1 MKPSVWFGLYPL
13 PHSCVAGGGALL
25 LKCTETRR
33 LLSTWPLRA
42 LRSSCC
48 LNTEGHTASHAHCL
62 GVRGAVWGAHTLLHS
77 LFCHLSSWWTRFVT
91 CDRGGLTLSPVSVV
105 DLLCHLSAWWTRL
118 VTCHSGGLRAVCDEA
133 LRSLW
138 SSCSQPRRVFG
149 DTPPSGSFHRTSGL
163 PEPSSGFPAVAAVK

>member
-13 PHSCVAGGGALL
+13 PHSFVAGGGALV

-77 LFCHLSSWWTRFVT
+77 LLCHLSSWWTRFVT
-91 CDRGGLTLSPVSVV
+91 CHRGGLTLSPVSVV
-105 DLLCHLSAWWTRL
+105 DLLCHLSAWWTRF
-118 VTCHSGGLRAVCDEA
+118 VTCQRGGLTLSPVSVVDSPCY
-133 LRSLW
+133 LS
-138 SSCSQPRRVFG
+138 
-149 DTPPSGSFHRTSGL
+149 
-163 PEPSSGFPAVAAVK
+163 